1 MRIYQRSMTV
11 KSLVKNTKYW
21 TGGVM
26 GRHKLLFQFL
36 PLSKRNQWKKV
47 SAQKDICIE
56 GFPRSAN
63 SFFSSVFR
71 AYNPTAKCA
80 HHMHAPMQVM
90 KAIEYDIPCIVLIR
104 KPIDAIASVL
114 VVDRAL
120 SIRLA
125 IQSYIHFYERVLPVR
140 KSIVIADFKDATQRP
155 QQIVETLNQRY
166 GTLFHMEPI
175 AHTVRSR
182 IFGQLQNDQKELN
195 LPKHL
200 VAIPTEAKARIKQD
214 VLPELSKHPLLP
226 VANTLYQKIL
236 EV

>member
-1 MRIYQRSMTV
+1 
-11 KSLVKNTKYW
+11 
-21 TGGVM
+21 M
-26 GRHKLLFQFL
+26 GRHELLYQFL
-36 PLSKRNQWKKV
+36 PLSRENRWKKV

-63 SFFSSVFR
+63 SFFSAVFR
-71 AYNPTAKCA
+71 TYNPTAKCA

-90 KAIEYDIPCIVLIR
+90 KAIEYGIPCIILIR
-104 KPIDAIASVL
+104 KPIDAVASVL
-114 VVDRAL
+114 VVDRSL

-125 IQSYIHFYERVLPVR
+125 IQSYIHFYERVWPVR
-140 KSIVIADFKDATQRP
+140 KSVVFANFEDATQRP
-155 QQIVETLNQRY
+155 QHVVETLNQRY
-166 GTLFHMEPI
+166 NTLFHMEPI
-175 AHTVRSR
+175 TPAVRAR
-182 IFGQLQNDQKELN
+182 IFSQLQDAQKELN

-214 VLPELSKHPLLP
+214 VLHKLSAHPLLP